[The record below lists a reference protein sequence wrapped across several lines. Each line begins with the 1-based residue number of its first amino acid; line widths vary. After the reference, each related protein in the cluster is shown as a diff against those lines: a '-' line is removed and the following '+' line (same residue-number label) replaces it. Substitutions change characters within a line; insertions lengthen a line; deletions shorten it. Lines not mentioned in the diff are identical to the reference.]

1 MSVDLRGVVS
11 QRVAAEFK
19 RFPNIDPTPLL
30 VDSLDHR
37 DAGLARAID
46 HAIHRRW
53 YSLST
58 VIAHASSRKLHTL
71 DSPVGAALLVG
82 AAQLLLLDR
91 IPDHAAIHSAV
102 DWIKTKGER
111 PRAAGFVNAVL
122 RTITRFRGEKISGCS
137 TGNPKHFLRGD
148 GTSWN
153 FSESVFEDDIATQL
167 GFSKKAWKRLLEELG
182 QDCALEVAM
191 NSLVEPPIIVT
202 SPLEDSLPD
211 SILPH
216 ELDGFGIIPPEVD
229 LSELFKSNKN
239 LRVQDPTSAK
249 SLSLAASLQPRRVL
263 DLCAGR
269 GTKTKQLRS
278 LFPDA
283 MIGAT
288 EPNEGRRASLLEIA
302 EEYSIEVFTPETEG
316 PTEPFDLVLVDV
328 PCSNS
333 GVFARRPE
341 AKYRYNKATID
352 SVVELQRTILSE
364 ATEVLQARGHLLYAT
379 CSIDDDENETQANW
393 LTTKHKLYGCD
404 QIRTLPSGHPSSD
417 PATWHDGGFASL
429 LQAT

>member
-1 MSVDLRGVVS
+1 MV
-11 QRVAAEFK
+11 
-19 RFPNIDPTPLL
+19 
-30 VDSLDHR
+30 
-37 DAGLARAID
+37 
-46 HAIHRRW
+46 
-53 YSLST
+53 
-58 VIAHASSRKLHTL
+58 
-71 DSPVGAALLVG
+71 
-82 AAQLLLLDR
+82 
-91 IPDHAAIHSAV
+91 
-102 DWIKTKGER
+102 
-111 PRAAGFVNAVL
+111 AGFVNAVL
-122 RTITRFRGEKISGCS
+122 RTITRFRGEKVSSCT

-167 GFSKKAWKRLLEELG
+167 GFSKKSWKRMLEELG
-182 QDCALEVAM
+182 QDIALEVAM

-202 SPLEDSLPD
+202 CPPEDSLPD

-216 ELDGFGIIPPEVD
+216 ELHGFGIVPPEVD
-229 LSELFKSNKN
+229 LSELFISNKN

-249 SLSLAASLQPRRVL
+249 SLSLVESLQPQRVL

-278 LFPDA
+278 LFPNA

-288 EPNEGRRASLLEIA
+288 EPNDSRRASLLEIA
-302 EEYSIEVFTPETEG
+302 DEYSIKVFTPETEG

-352 SVVELQRTILSE
+352 SVIELQRTILSE

-379 CSIDDDENETQANW
+379 CSIDDAENEAQANW
-393 LTTKHKLYGCD
+393 LTTKRKLYGCD
-404 QIRTLPSGHPSSD
+404 QIRTLPSGQPNSD
-417 PATWHDGGFASL
+417 PATWHDGGFATL

>member
-1 MSVDLRGVVS
+1 MESDPRGVVTQRIAS
-11 QRVAAEFK
+11 QFK
-19 RFPNIDPTPLL
+19 RFPSIDPTPLL
-30 VDSLDHR
+30 VDGLSGR

-58 VIAHASSRKLHTL
+58 VISHASSRKLHKL
-71 DSPVGAALLVG
+71 DAPVGAVLLV
-82 AAQLLLLDR
+82 ATAQLLLLDR
-91 IPDHAAIHSAV
+91 IPDHAVIHGAV
-102 DWIKTKGER
+102 EWIKASGQR

-122 RTITRFRGEKISGCS
+122 RKITRFRGEQISNGS
-137 TGNPKHFLRGD
+137 AGNPNHFLRGD
-148 GTSWN
+148 GNSWK
-153 FSESVFEDDIATQL
+153 FTEPVFDNDIATQL
-167 GFSKKAWKRLLEELG
+167 GFSTKSWARLVEEFG
-182 QDCALEVAM
+182 NEYALYIAL

-202 SPLEDSLPD
+202 CPNEQSLPET
-211 SILPH
+211 ILPH
-216 ELDGFGIIPPEVD
+216 SIDGFGVVPHELS
-229 LSELFKSNKN
+229 LSELFDTHKH

-249 SLSLAASLQPRRVL
+249 SLSLASSLKPQRIL

-278 LFPDA
+278 MFPDA

-288 EPNEGRRASLLEIA
+288 EPNEVRRASLLEIA
-302 EEYSIEVFTPETEG
+302 DDYSIEVFTPETSG

-341 AKYRYNKATID
+341 AKYRYYKKQMD

-364 ATEVLQARGHLLYAT
+364 AIEVLQSRGHLLYAT
-379 CSIDDDENETQANW
+379 CSIDDAENEEQANW
-393 LTTKHKLYGCD
+393 LSTKRNLYGCD
-404 QIRTLPSGHPSSD
+404 QIRTLPSGEPGSEPTS
-417 PATWHDGGFASL
+417 WHDGGYATL